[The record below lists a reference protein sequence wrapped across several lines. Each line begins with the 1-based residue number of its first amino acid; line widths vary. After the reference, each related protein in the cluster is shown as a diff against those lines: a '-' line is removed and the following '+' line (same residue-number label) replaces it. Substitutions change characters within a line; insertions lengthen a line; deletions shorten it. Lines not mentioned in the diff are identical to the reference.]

1 MAKSKGSPSLI
12 WLVLL
17 GAFFGFSLP
26 ANATLRH
33 AAELLQK
40 AEQATNAAKTDQAI
54 GFLNAALIQIKNK
67 PINEW
72 PAERREKAISDV
84 SSAIS
89 DLQSNDASKASE
101 DITQAIAVCENKES
115 AAAVEPQSATESSS
129 QPAPAIAQHASPTVK
144 LSADQASAVVLIK
157 GDNAEGTGFLV
168 KTPDGPVVMTNL
180 HVISNNPNLQIT
192 TNTGVPVTILSYKG
206 ATDRDMARISIKD
219 GTFKYLTLAT
229 DISSTVQPGDEVIT
243 PGNSEGGEV
252 MLNTDGKVLGIGP
265 DRVEIDNPIYH
276 GNSGGPILHV
286 KSGQVIGIV
295 TEAMKVDLTDAL
307 DKASFASRSSAI
319 SSSMRYF
326 GLRLDTVPGWET
338 YDLNRFENETAFL
351 DQFDKRSRCL
361 DCFLNAPNDNKPDDI
376 LWREDDKIMKANS
389 EFFAQSTGADIAQK
403 LDADKIMWSEIT
415 DISNTD
421 MDAIQNP
428 NNFYLFDRQRAKDEI
443 AYRKAII
450 AELTQINNDVSRMGS
465 LPRTNN

>member
-1 MAKSKGSPSLI
+1 
-12 WLVLL
+12 
-17 GAFFGFSLP
+17 
-26 ANATLRH
+26 
-33 AAELLQK
+33 
-40 AEQATNAAKTDQAI
+40 
-54 GFLNAALIQIKNK
+54 
-67 PINEW
+67 
-72 PAERREKAISDV
+72 
-84 SSAIS
+84 
-89 DLQSNDASKASE
+89 
-101 DITQAIAVCENKES
+101 
-115 AAAVEPQSATESSS
+115 
-129 QPAPAIAQHASPTVK
+129 VK
-144 LSADQASAVVLIK
+144 LSAEQASAVVLIK

-180 HVISNNPNLQIT
+180 HVISNNPNLHIT

-206 ATDRDMARISIKD
+206 ATDRDMAKIAIKD
-219 GTFKYLTLAT
+219 GAFKYLTLAT

-415 DISNTD
+415 DLSNTD

-428 NNFYLFDRQRAKDEI
+428 NNFYSFDRQRAKDEI

>member
-1 MAKSKGSPSLI
+1 MDAALNH
-12 WLVLL
+12 LL
-17 GAFFGFSLP
+17 DAQ
-26 ANATLRH
+26 NASDPTQ
-33 AAELLQK
+33 E
-40 AEQATNAAKTDQAI
+40 ATA
-54 GFLNAALIQIKNK
+54 LNAALQALTRATNK
-67 PINEW
+67 QKG
-72 PAERREKAISDV
+72 PALLFV
-84 SSAIS
+84 QSAIS
-89 DLQSNDASKASE
+89 DLNNNDVGKVND
-101 DITQAIAVCENKES
+101 DITQAIAAIREAVGSDSDTSTPANPGKTNPFGNPAS
-115 AAAVEPQSATESSS
+115 APPT
-129 QPAPAIAQHASPTVK
+129 PAPDERTAPTVA
-144 LSADQASAVVLIK
+144 LTEDQASAVVLIK

-192 TNTGVPVTILSYKG
+192 TNTGVPITILSYKG
-206 ATDRDMARISIKD
+206 ATDRDMAKISIKD
-219 GTFKYLTLAT
+219 GNFKYLTLAT
-229 DISSTVQPGDEVIT
+229 DVSGTVQTGDDVIT
-243 PGNSEGGEV
+243 PGNSEGGDV
-252 MLNTDGKVLGIGP
+252 MLNTKGKVLGLGP

-295 TEAMKVDLTDAL
+295 TEAMKVDTTDEL
-307 DKASFASRSSAI
+307 DKASFANRNSAI
-319 SSSMRYF
+319 SRSMRYF

-338 YDLNRFENETAFL
+338 YDWRNFQNETAFL

>member
-17 GAFFGFSLP
+17 GAFLGFSLP

-115 AAAVEPQSATESSS
+115 AAADEPQSATESSS
-129 QPAPAIAQHASPTVK
+129 PPAPAIAQHASPTVK
-144 LSADQASAVVLIK
+144 LSAEQASAVVLIK

-180 HVISNNPNLQIT
+180 HVISNNPNLHIT

-206 ATDRDMARISIKD
+206 ATDRDMAKIAIKD
-219 GTFKYLTLAT
+219 GAFKYLTLAT

-415 DISNTD
+415 DLSNTD

-428 NNFYLFDRQRAKDEI
+428 NNFYSFDRQRAKDEI